1 MNVKIG
7 IDIGLSATKMA
18 ITGNDE
24 VIRFACFENCSSKNE
39 IEQNLTSLLKTQK
52 IKIKDVCEI
61 AVTGV
66 GSSFADDILNIKT
79 QKVDEFY
86 AMAKGAC
93 YFSKLKKFTALS
105 MRTGTAIV
113 FVNGDEI
120 THLGGSGVGGGTLMG
135 LSKLLLDIDSFDEL
149 ISLSK
154 TGDLSKIDI
163 FLDNKNKN
171 NNCKLPQDLIASNF
185 GKVAKSQDLK
195 ERDIAIGIVNMVFQ
209 TIGRVS
215 ALATKSVD
223 TSEIVAIGNLSKT
236 PQAQQILKQIG
247 NTYGVN
253 FNFYKNTQYAVALG
267 SII

>member
-1 MNVKIG
+1 MSIKVG

-18 ITGNDE
+18 ITDNDE
-24 VIRFACFENCSSKNE
+24 VIRFACFENCSSKKE
-39 IEQNLTSLLKTQK
+39 IEQNLNSLLILQNIDK
-52 IKIKDVCEI
+52 KDVCKI

-66 GSSFADDILNIKT
+66 GASFIDEILSIKT
-79 QKVDEFY
+79 QRVDEFY
-86 AMAKGAC
+86 ALAKGAC

-105 MRTGTAIV
+105 MGTGTAIV
-113 FVNGDEI
+113 FVNGEEI

-135 LSKLLLDIDSFDEL
+135 LSKLLLDIDDFDEL

-163 FLDNKNKN
+163 FLDNKNENKN
-171 NNCKLPQDLIASNF
+171 TKLPQDLIASNF
-185 GKVAKSQDLK
+185 GNVLKSQDIK
-195 ERDIAIGIVNMVFQ
+195 KQDIAIGIVNMVFQ

-215 ALATKSVD
+215 AFATKSAR
-223 TSEIVAIGNLSKT
+223 TNEIVAVGSLSKT

-253 FNFYKNTQYAVALG
+253 FNFYKDTKYAVALG
-267 SII
+267 AII